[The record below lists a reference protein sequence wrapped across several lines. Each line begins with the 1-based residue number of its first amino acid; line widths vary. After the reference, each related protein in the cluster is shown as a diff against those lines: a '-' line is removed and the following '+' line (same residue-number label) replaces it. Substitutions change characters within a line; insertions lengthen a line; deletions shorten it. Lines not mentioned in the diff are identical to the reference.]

1 MLWHKVQGAGGAGG
15 GGGAT
20 YYGSRGVFGGGAESY
35 ASVNKID
42 YITIATTGNAADFGD
57 MTVTAELRGA
67 CSNGSRGVF
76 GGGYQSSASAGT
88 NTIDYVTIAT
98 TGNATD
104 FGDLTVA
111 RYGTAACSNG
121 TRGVFGGGIV
131 YSSGQTA
138 FEVNTIDYVTI
149 ATTGNATDFGDLTEV
164 RRGLSAC
171 SNGTRG
177 VFGGGYRLDIASD
190 RNTIDYITIA
200 TTGNATDFG
209 DLTVARRSL
218 SACSNGTR
226 GVFGGGLIG
235 ISPSTGSN
243 VMDYVTIATTGN
255 ATDFGDLTVTRYG
268 PGACSDGTR
277 GVFGGGAIPATKS
290 TTYYNTIDYVTIS
303 TTGNATDFGDL
314 TAQRSNVSATSGS

>member
-1 MLWHKVQGAGGAGG
+1 MLWHKVQGAGGTG

-104 FGDLTVA
+104 FGDLT
-111 RYGTAACSNG
+111 
-121 TRGVFGGGIV
+121 
-131 YSSGQTA
+131 
-138 FEVNTIDYVTI
+138 
-149 ATTGNATDFGDLTEV
+149 EV
-164 RRGLSAC
+164 RRDLSAC